1 MESLGGDKLWV
12 RCGARLDCV
21 VCGGVCSRAAQVDR
35 FFAQHCAVAYYW
47 VTCGM
52 CVPLRA
58 QTNEDA
64 LMQRMFFLPWRS
76 YFASPRMAYHLMELI
91 EEHAFETYDQFLV
104 SDGELLKSQPVPDV
118 ARRYYENAAG
128 DQYLFDE
135 FQTGSPVGA
144 RRPTL
149 GSLYDVFVAIRD
161 DEGQH
166 CTTMRTCQTSGKLGS
181 PHAGSQAQAGAV
193 EGDTCEGVVECAV
206 TAPTGWRSGAGETAA
221 PR

>member
-1 MESLGGDKLWV
+1 MYV
-12 RCGARLDCV
+12 
-21 VCGGVCSRAAQVDR
+21 
-35 FFAQHCAVAYYW
+35 
-47 VTCGM
+47 
-52 CVPLRA
+52 
-58 QTNEDA
+58 
-64 LMQRMFFLPWRS
+64 LPPRS

-135 FQTGSPVGA
+135 FQTGAPVGA

-181 PHAGSQAQAGAV
+181 PHAGTQAVAV
-193 EGDTCEGVVECAV
+193 EGDTCEGIVECAV
-206 TAPTGWRSGAGETAA
+206 TAPTGLRSGAGKTAT